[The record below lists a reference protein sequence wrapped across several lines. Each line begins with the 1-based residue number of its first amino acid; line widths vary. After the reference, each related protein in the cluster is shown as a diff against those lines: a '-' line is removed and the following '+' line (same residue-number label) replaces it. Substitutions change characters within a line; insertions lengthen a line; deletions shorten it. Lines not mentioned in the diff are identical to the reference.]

1 LRNVLDDY
9 AVFMEIILQKLI
21 TLVGKP
27 TPTILQHHTEIRKD
41 FIEKPGSLSLVFD
54 GVLDLFRP
62 EETYF

>member
-1 LRNVLDDY
+1 
-9 AVFMEIILQKLI
+9 MEIILQKLI

-41 FIEKPGSLSLVFD
+41 FIKKPGSLSLVFD